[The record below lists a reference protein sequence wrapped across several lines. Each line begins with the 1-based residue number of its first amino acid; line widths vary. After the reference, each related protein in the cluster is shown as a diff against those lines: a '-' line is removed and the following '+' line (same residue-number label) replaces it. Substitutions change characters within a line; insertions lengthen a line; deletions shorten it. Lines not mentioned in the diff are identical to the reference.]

1 MSVTDHPGLSLFF
14 RVTLDVVDL
23 GYWTKVSGLGMTIAT
38 DDRGE
43 AAMSFFQHHLPNHMT
58 YNKLTL
64 ERPVSSDTSTVM
76 NWISTYH
83 MLPVPT
89 AGEITCVDQTGAVLM
104 AGRCSGSRRSAGR
117 ARTSTPTPAS
127 GDRGADPRPYGIH
140 VGPIGARSCP

>member
-58 YNKLTL
+58 YDKLTL

-76 NWISTYH
+76 NWISAYH

-89 AGEITCVDQTGAVLM
+89 AGEVACVDQTGAVLM
-104 AGRCSGSRRSAGR
+104 SWEMFGI
-117 ARTSTPTPAS
+117 TPVS
-127 GDRGADPRPYGIH
+127 WK
-140 VGPIGARSCP
+140 GPNFDTHTNNIATEVLTLAHMGFM